1 MNVCSDENIKD
12 ASPRTDVKKSVSK
25 GRIAWAIPYSTTKP
39 RRDLDKAGQKCMVYD
54 VIFNPNVIKRT
65 QTNFGFRDMVN
76 TTALEGVEN
85 AFKLK
90 LDRKRLRFPRL
101 QFKGKDFENTVALM
115 ETIFFW
121 NYVNWCKNNKSC
133 LTTLLIA
140 LKC

>member
-1 MNVCSDENIKD
+1 
-12 ASPRTDVKKSVSK
+12 
-25 GRIAWAIPYSTTKP
+25 
-39 RRDLDKAGQKCMVYD
+39 MVYD

-101 QFKGKDFENTVALM
+101 QFKGKDFENTVTVML
-115 ETIFFW
+115 TIFFW
-121 NYVNWCKNNKSC
+121 NYVKGVKI
-133 LTTLLIA
+133 TRVV
-140 LKC
+140 

>member
-101 QFKGKDFENTVALM
+101 QFKGKDFLYSNRNVNNP
-115 ETIFFW
+115 FFGI
-121 NYVNWCKNNKSC
+121 
-133 LTTLLIA
+133 T
-140 LKC
+140 